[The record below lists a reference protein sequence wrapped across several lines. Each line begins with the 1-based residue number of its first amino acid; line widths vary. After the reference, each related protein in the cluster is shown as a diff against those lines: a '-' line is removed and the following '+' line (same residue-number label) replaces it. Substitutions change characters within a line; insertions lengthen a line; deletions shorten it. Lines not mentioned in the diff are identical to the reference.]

1 MNGKYSFS
9 NPTNKSVFRE
19 GMKDGFPIG
28 MGYFAVAFS
37 LCIIVN
43 NAGLTPFQGFLS
55 SILCKASAG
64 QYAGYT
70 VIINNEPYIE
80 MVIMMLVINA
90 RYLLMGC
97 AESNRLAP
105 DIPWLMRLFMAD
117 MVTDE
122 IFAVTMSRPG
132 FLNPYYTFGVGL
144 VAGPLWAVG
153 TALGA
158 MVGNLMPANI
168 VSAFSVALYGM
179 FLAVIITPAG
189 KDKIIACVVG
199 ISFIASYLCSVL
211 PVISQISEGMRIIIL
226 TIIIAGIAAIL
237 YPVPIEEDEA

>member
-1 MNGKYSFS
+1 MNYKYSFS
-9 NPTNKSVFRE
+9 NPINKEVFHC
-19 GMKDGFPIG
+19 GMKDGLPIG

-37 LCIIVN
+37 LGVIVN

-80 MVIMMLVINA
+80 MAIMMCIINA

-105 DIPWLMRLFMAD
+105 DTPWLMRLFMAD

-122 IFAVTMSRPG
+122 IFAATMSRPG
-132 FLNPYYTFGVGL
+132 FLNPFYTFGLGI
-144 VAGPLWAVG
+144 VATPLWALG

-158 MVGNLMPANI
+158 MVGNLMPTNI

-179 FLAVIITPAG
+179 FLAVIITPAS
-189 KDKIIACVVG
+189 KDKFIASVVC
-199 ISFIASYLCSVL
+199 ISFIASYLCSIL
-211 PVISQISEGMRIIIL
+211 PIISQISEGMRIIIL
-226 TIIIAGIAAIL
+226 TFIIAGIAAII
-237 YPVPIEEDEA
+237 YPVPIEENEA

>member
-1 MNGKYSFS
+1 MKKKYSSS
-9 NPTNKSVFRE
+9 NPVNRKIFRQ

-37 LCIIVN
+37 LCVIVN

-80 MVIMMLVINA
+80 MAIMMFVINA

-105 DIPWLMRLFMAD
+105 DTPWIMRLFMAD

-122 IFAVTMSRPG
+122 IFAVTMARPG
-132 FLNPYYTFGVGL
+132 FLNPYYTFGVGI

-189 KDKIIACVVG
+189 KDKIIASVVC
-199 ISFIASYLCSVL
+199 ISFIASYACSVI
-211 PVISQISEGMRIIIL
+211 PIINQISEGMRIIIL
-226 TIIIAGIAAIL
+226 TFIIAGAAAIL
-237 YPVPIEEDEA
+237 HPIPIKEDEV